1 MIIGVPREI
10 KKEEHRVALTPDGAA
25 ELRKDGHTVLV
36 ESGAGD
42 GSGFQDADYIAVDAG
57 IVPRETLFVR
67 ADLIVKVKEPLSSEY
82 PLFRDGQALFTYL
95 HLAPNRELT
104 EFLLGRNITAIGYE
118 TVRKNGSLPLLTP
131 MSEIAG
137 RMAPLVGSYFLQA
150 VHGGT
155 GVLPPGATG
164 VRPASAVIL
173 GAGVVGTN
181 AARICRGLGMDT
193 VVLNRGLD
201 KLRAVDELFT
211 GTVRTG
217 PATSAAVSDEI
228 GAADL
233 IIGAMLVPGGRT
245 PVLITKEMLR
255 TMKKGA
261 VIVDVS
267 IDQGGCAE
275 TSRPST
281 HDDPVYRVDGIL
293 HYTVANM
300 PGAYPVTATRA
311 LTNATLPYIRTL
323 AGLGIDRA
331 LNENAELRS
340 GLNTR
345 SGSIQHK
352 ALAEAMGIPFK

>member
-1 MIIGVPREI
+1 MIIGVPREV
-10 KKEEHRVALTPDGAA
+10 KKEEHRVALTPGGAA
-25 ELRKDGHTVLV
+25 ELRKDGHSVLV
-36 ESGAGD
+36 ETRAGD
-42 GSGFQDADYIAVDAG
+42 GSGFRDEDYSAVAAD
-57 IVPRETLFVR
+57 IVPRETLFGR
-67 ADLIVKVKEPLSSEY
+67 ADLIVKVKEPLPSEY
-82 PLFRDGQALFTYL
+82 HLFRDGQALFTYL

-104 EFLLGRNITAIGYE
+104 EFLLGRNVTAIGYE

-155 GVLPPGATG
+155 GMLPPGATG
-164 VRPASAVIL
+164 VRPARAVIL

-181 AARICRGLGMDT
+181 AARISRGLGMDT

-201 KLRAVDELFT
+201 KLHAIDELFN
-211 GTVRTG
+211 GTVKTG

-228 GAADL
+228 RGADL

-245 PVLITKEMLR
+245 PVLITKEMLG
-255 TMKKGA
+255 TMKKGS

-300 PGAYPVTATRA
+300 PGAYPVTATLA
-311 LTNATLPYIRTL
+311 LTNATLPYIRLL

-340 GLNTR
+340 GLNIR
-345 SGSIQHK
+345 NGAIQLK
-352 ALAEAMGIPFK
+352 ALAEALGIPFK